1 MPDNALEHYGLNSSV
16 CLSSELSQGLA
27 VSEPRVQHSHDLSGK
42 SSKLEACGK
51 ALAYHRR
58 KMGAKA
64 GGRLPVAPDFLDG
77 AGALRR
83 LTCPGHT
90 GHIWPFLAQGCAHLV
105 SSACTILSLP

>member
-27 VSEPRVQHSHDLSGK
+27 VSEPRVHHSHDLSGK
-42 SSKLEACGK
+42 RSKLEACGK

-58 KMGAKA
+58 KMGAKE
-64 GGRLPVAPDFLDG
+64 GGQLTVAPDLMG
-77 AGALRR
+77 RRALRR

-90 GHIWPFLAQGCAHLV
+90 WPFLAQGCAHPV